1 MSAVDTAW
9 EPDGTDLARALVA
22 RAQADQR
29 AAPARSRRRSRTSR
43 TAGSYGSTWSSP
55 AADDRDPQP
64 LEDAVDRLIGEH
76 GWGEELS
83 VHAVIA
89 RWEQIVGEDVAAH
102 VRTEKFS
109 DGELTVRADST
120 AWATQVKLLAPNLV
134 RRLNEEIGHGSVTR
148 VIVLGPHSPSWK
160 KGPRTVKG
168 PGPRDTYG

>member
-1 MSAVDTAW
+1 MDSAW
-9 EPDGTDLARALVA
+9 EPDGTELARALVA
-22 RAQADQR
+22 RAQSDQR

-43 TAGSYGSTWSSP
+43 TAGSYGSTWSGP

-89 RWEQIVGEDVAAH
+89 RWEQIVGDDVAAH

-148 VIVLGPHSPSWK
+148 VVVLGPHSPSWK

>member
-1 MSAVDTAW
+1 MSVVDTAW

-29 AAPARSRRRSRTSR
+29 SSPAKPRKRGRTYR
-43 TAGSYGSTWSSP
+43 PAGSSGSTWSGP
-55 AADDRDPQP
+55 DADDRDPKP
-64 LEDAVDRLIGEH
+64 LEDAVDRLVGEH

-102 VRTEKFS
+102 VQTERYS
-109 DGELTVRADST
+109 EGVLTVRADST

-134 RRLNEEIGHGSVTR
+134 RRLNEEIGHGNVTR
-148 VIVLGPHSPSWK
+148 VLVLGPHTPSWK
-160 KGPRTVKG
+160 KGPRAVKG
-168 PGPRDTYG
+168 RGPRDTYG